1 MISTLNTVTASVV
14 GQIISTGP
22 VTGNL
27 ARIMSRHCQ
36 MSKAS
41 AAEWDTPFEIDQ
53 YCLHELK
60 FWHTNVPAINSRSFT
75 ESLATFK
82 PSIQTPVPRP
92 VGRSLRVQSH
102 AAHRM
107 FSSSEQ
113 ETSSTYRELLA
124 IHFVLQAFQPL
135 LKNCN
140 VKLFTD
146 SKMAVRI
153 TEVGSMKFEYHQ
165 LAIGVF
171 FTCLHTNIHL
181 GLQWLP
187 RTATEQA
194 DYLSRLKD
202 FDDWEVAPS
211 IFQQMD
217 VLLGPHT
224 LEEFAQKKKKV
235 SRFFLSFLK
244 SRYSRGGRFLPRLVK
259 RHRVGCSPH
268 TSRSN
273 GVTLYV
279 PK

>member
-1 MISTLNTVTASVV
+1 
-14 GQIISTGP
+14 
-22 VTGNL
+22 
-27 ARIMSRHCQ
+27 MSRHCQ
-36 MSKAS
+36 MSIAS

-75 ESLATFK
+75 ESLATN
-82 PSIQTPVPRP
+82 QTIYSDASATAC
-92 VGRSLRVQSH
+92 GAFIEGTTH

-107 FSSSEQ
+107 FSSSEK
-113 ETSSTYRELLA
+113 EMSSTYREPLA
-124 IHFVLQAFQPL
+124 IHFALQAFQPL
-135 LKNCN
+135 LQNCN

-165 LAIGVF
+165 LAIGIF
-171 FTCLHTNIHL
+171 STCLHTNIHL
-181 GLQWLP
+181 DLQWLP
-187 RTATEQA
+187 RTANEQA

-224 LEEFAQKKKKV
+224 LDAFANYKNAKVPRFSLVSGIPVQPGWTPSTKTGQKT
-235 SRFFLSFLK
+235 
-244 SRYSRGGRFLPRLVK
+244 SRGLFPPYLSSQ
-259 RHRVGCSPH
+259 GCY
-268 TSRSN
+268 
-273 GVTLYV
+273 TLCSKM
-279 PK
+279 PSKAH